1 MKRSLDINNCVEY
14 TMVQE
19 SEPHRPLKAGLNGS
33 VFSRNGSPA
42 RRAIWVGNNS
52 PEASPSPL
60 GTQCG
65 YLEGHDTHIT
75 SLTGLW
81 KLQKS
86 LFTTLISPLTG
97 LPQGRGYQTLAKRY
111 THKFLFLV
119 CLTLLLPACL
129 SKKEYSEEEMQA
141 LMDAELQRKIAAYR
155 SSKITACQEEAF
167 RQATKIVDSL
177 VIAEAYFDRD
187 TFARPPKP
195 IKPNEKAPEI
205 KGPDTIQLKPL
216 FEGKRKKVK
225 VDTLLKK
232 TKKDTT
238 SRKKN

>member
-1 MKRSLDINNCVEY
+1 MKRSLDINNCVEC
-14 TMVQE
+14 TIVQE
-19 SEPHRPLKAGLNGS
+19 PEPHRPLKAGLNSS
-33 VFSRNGSPA
+33 VFFRNGSPA
-42 RRAIWVGNNS
+42 RGAIWVGGS
-52 PEASPSPL
+52 KA
-60 GTQCG
+60 
-65 YLEGHDTHIT
+65 
-75 SLTGLW
+75 
-81 KLQKS
+81 
-86 LFTTLISPLTG
+86 
-97 LPQGRGYQTLAKRY
+97 LAKRY
-111 THKFLFLV
+111 TAKLLFLF

-141 LMDAELQRKIAAYR
+141 LMDAELQRKITAYR

-195 IKPNEKAPEI
+195 IKPEEKAPEI

-232 TKKDTT
+232 TKKDTI
-238 SRKKN
+238 SRKKKN

>member
-1 MKRSLDINNCVEY
+1 MFQYTVRKSPTPGGFYAARAPEGRGRFEKKVFKMKRSLDIESRVEC
-14 TMVQE
+14 TVVRE
-19 SEPHRPLKAGLNGS
+19 SENPRLLKGS
-33 VFSRNGSPA
+33 TFSGSLIKFFLLKG
-42 RRAIWVGNNS
+42 RMLDKCKLY
-52 PEASPSPL
+52 SPL
-60 GTQCG
+60 GVG
-65 YLEGHDTHIT
+65 G
-75 SLTGLW
+75 S
-81 KLQKS
+81 
-86 LFTTLISPLTG
+86 
-97 LPQGRGYQTLAKRY
+97 QTLAKRY
-111 THKFLFLV
+111 THKFLFLL

-195 IKPNEKAPEI
+195 IKPDEKAPEI
-205 KGPDTIQLKPL
+205 KGPDTILLKPL

-232 TKKDTT
+232 SKKDTT

>member
-1 MKRSLDINNCVEY
+1 MKRSSAI
-14 TMVQE
+14 E
-19 SEPHRPLKAGLNGS
+19 SRFEFKPMHG
-33 VFSRNGSPA
+33 
-42 RRAIWVGNNS
+42 
-52 PEASPSPL
+52 PEN
-60 GTQCG
+60 
-65 YLEGHDTHIT
+65 
-75 SLTGLW
+75 
-81 KLQKS
+81 
-86 LFTTLISPLTG
+86 
-97 LPQGRGYQTLAKRY
+97 LAKCY
-111 THKFLFLV
+111 TNKLLLLL

-129 SKKEYSEEEMQA
+129 SKKEYSEEEMQR
-141 LMDAELQRKIAAYR
+141 LMDAELQRKITEYR
-155 SSKITACQEEAF
+155 RAKITACQEEVF

-187 TFARPPKP
+187 TLARPPKP
-195 IKPNEKAPEI
+195 IKPEEKAPEI